1 MSEPYNDLKQVDMSI
16 QSAQR
21 IIGHATMSM
30 DPGQLHAAKEAL
42 NTAKQQYNEILN
54 QPTGMDGMFLENA
67 RETLEQCEQQINQA
81 LKQ

>member
-54 QPTGMDGMFLENA
+54 QQTGMDGMFLENA

>member
-1 MSEPYNDLKQVDMSI
+1 MSEPYNDLKQVDMTI

-42 NTAKQQYNEILN
+42 NTAKEHYDAMMNN
-54 QPTGMDGMFLENA
+54 QTGMDGMFLENA
-67 RETLEQCEQQINQA
+67 RETLERCEQQINEA

>member
-1 MSEPYNDLKQVDMSI
+1 MSEPYNELKQVDMSI

-42 NTAKQQYNEILN
+42 DTAKQQYEEALKT
-54 QPTGMDGMFLENA
+54 PTGMDGMFLEHA
-67 RETLEQCEQQINQA
+67 KETLQQCEQQINEA
-81 LKQ
+81 LKP

>member
-1 MSEPYNDLKQVDMSI
+1 MSEPYSDLKQVDMSI

-30 DPGQLHAAKEAL
+30 DPDQLHAAQEAFR
-42 NTAKQQYNEILN
+42 TAKQQYEEVLAN
-54 QPTGMDGMFLENA
+54 QTGMDEMFLAHA
-67 RETLEQCEQQINQA
+67 RETLQQCEQQINEA